1 MVFMLNKLRKLKA
14 REELMETVLVGG
26 ASLIGSVFSYLLQFV
41 LGRKLSVGDYGT
53 FNALLSLSTLMG
65 VFSAVFATSLV
76 KIVAEIYAKK
86 ENKKLQSLFVKVSK
100 FSFVVGLLFFII
112 IFFFRGA
119 ISDYINVG
127 DEILITLFGASVGLA
142 FIATIPNSYLRGM
155 QEFKK
160 YSVFYIIS
168 LFNRFIFPTI
178 AVFLGFGLRGVY
190 GAAPLATFVSFFVGY
205 LMLNLDLREVKE
217 VDVSKE
223 FKKIFSFGTSVLLV
237 NFSMLALNNVDLILV
252 RKFFSA
258 EESGYYAGVM
268 TLGKIL
274 LFGAGAVTIVM
285 FPKITA
291 LYADGKYFLGRLKKL
306 LYLLIA
312 ILIVGVLCYQI
323 FPGIITNVFFGE
335 AFKNSVEYL
344 PLFSVFVALYVLIQ
358 FLVMF
363 FLAIDKKKV
372 GFLLLPGVI
381 SQYVLISMF
390 HESLWSVINI
400 NIGVSVFTLL
410 LLSVYFYFSLPKI
423 GKRDIKNLEGVS
435 DELEIFPS

>member
-1 MVFMLNKLRKLKA
+1 
-14 REELMETVLVGG
+14 METVLVGG

-423 GKRDIKNLEGVS
+423 GKRDIKNLEGVT
-435 DELEIFPS
+435 DELEIIPS

>member
-423 GKRDIKNLEGVS
+423 GKRDIKNLEGVT
-435 DELEIFPS
+435 DELEIIPS